1 MLLGN
6 PLINFGSFFLKL
18 NFYTFLWSEK
28 LSVFPLYFFGFF
40 FNLLWIVLNRIFDY
54 KPMLVTNIAENYP
67 YHPESFSFVAL
78 KIPRLL
84 MTSLCLR
91 GNIFQKWILIFGI
104 EKLFKWNHRWKK
116 QSGSVLLHECFIG
129 DILVQSEKESKRLF
143 LNWAYN
149 RPIDWYTIVLQ
160 IIFLKVYVHC

>member
-1 MLLGN
+1 LLLGN

-84 MTSLCLR
+84 MTSVCLR

-104 EKLFKWNHRWKK
+104 EKLFQVESQVEKTRWI
-116 QSGSVLLHECFIG
+116 SSSSRMLYRRHFCSIW
-129 DILVQSEKESKRLF
+129 KR
-143 LNWAYN
+143 
-149 RPIDWYTIVLQ
+149 
-160 IIFLKVYVHC
+160 K